1 MNTQE
6 IIKFIESNSTLTCD
20 DDSESELTFST
31 RANGNVGDFEY
42 SPIDKAETRKIALDA
57 IAKFGNIKGRIE
69 TVDEFVMLYIQSK

>member
-20 DDSESELTFST
+20 DNSESELTFST
-31 RANGNVGDFEY
+31 RANGNVGDGEY
-42 SPIDKAETRKIALDA
+42 SSIDKAETRKIALEA

-69 TVDEFVMLYIQSK
+69 TVDEWVMLYIESK